1 MPNYQLQPA
10 VVTAYRNHPAT
21 NMTPAIGTQA
31 ASLPNL
37 SSWSNFGN
45 SYGQGLITS
54 LTDFGLNWLG
64 SVIQNKQQR
73 NMIDYQNKIWKE
85 NYAMQRADALEDYAM
100 QRRDYLSDLA
110 NERDYNSA
118 SSVKARLL
126 DAGINP
132 NSMSGQF
139 STASSAA
146 QNTADVRSS
155 DGAAPSGS
163 AATWMAGGLA
173 NQVAP
178 MMNTSLI
185 QLRGRLLDADRQKV
199 EADTIKSLSEGK
211 GQDLKNI
218 AQGIANRFLA
228 QEKARNLDYLMYSTQ
243 KIISEQ
249 MLIDYQRNNTEP
261 AKVERINAEV
271 SKVFREMEY
280 LKTMCDYYDAVGDK
294 VQVEKR
300 LAEFQENVLNP
311 LSAALKGK
319 ELGYYGSDKVIGYFT
334 DILDSLMG
342 AYGTYKGAKPGNS
355 SGGFEYR
362 GYQSGT
368 YEIQPPYWN

>member
-10 VVTAYRNHPAT
+10 VITAYRYQPTT

-31 ASLPNL
+31 AGLPNL

-73 NMIDYQNKIWKE
+73 NMIDYQNKIWKQ
-85 NYAMQRADALEDYAM
+85 NYAMQREDALEDYAM
-100 QRRDYLSDLA
+100 QRKDYLSDLA
-110 NERDYNSA
+110 NEREYNSA

-155 DGAAPSGS
+155 GGAAPSGS

-261 AKVERINAEV
+261 AKVEKINAEV

-280 LKTMCDYYDAVGDK
+280 LKTMCDYYDAIGDK
-294 VQVEKR
+294 INVEKR

-311 LSAALKGK
+311 LAAALKGR

-342 AYGTYKGAKPGNS
+342 AYGTYKGSKSGKS